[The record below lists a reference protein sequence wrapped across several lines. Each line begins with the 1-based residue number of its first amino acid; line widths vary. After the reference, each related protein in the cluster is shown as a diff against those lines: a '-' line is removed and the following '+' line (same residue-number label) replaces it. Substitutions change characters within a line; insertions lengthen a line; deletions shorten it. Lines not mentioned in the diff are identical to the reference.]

1 MKRLFWVSLSLLLL
15 LVSCRTT
22 SVEERASLPEDSAEW
37 YELLSVEESI
47 GNRYNLLYSLYSEGG
62 YESVIVEAEKA
73 LLLYPAYTR
82 ILKIKAA
89 SERELGRRGE
99 YLSSLA
105 LILER
110 EGDDESLRDLYLDAL
125 IENGEKEKALS
136 FASET
141 IILYPENEKAI
152 TVLSEESAFY
162 AYLKETL
169 QSQV

>member
-1 MKRLFWVSLSLLLL
+1 MKRLFWVSLFL
-15 LVSCRTT
+15 LVLISCRTT
-22 SVEERASLPEDSAEW
+22 SGGETASLPGDSAGW
-37 YELLSVEESI
+37 YELVRAEESI
-47 GNRYNLLYSLYSEGG
+47 ENRYNLLYSLYSEGEYG
-62 YESVIVEAEKA
+62 SVIEEAEKA

-89 SERELGRRGE
+89 AERDLGRNEE

-110 EGDDESLRDLYLDAL
+110 EGADESLRDLYLDEL
-125 IENGEKEKALS
+125 IDNGEKEKALS

-152 TVLSEESAFY
+152 LVLSQESAFY
-162 AYLKETL
+162 TYLKETL

>member
-1 MKRLFWVSLSLLLL
+1 MKRLFWVSIALLLL
-15 LVSCRTT
+15 ISCRTT
-22 SVEERASLPEDSAEW
+22 VTGETESIPEDSAGW
-37 YELLSVEESI
+37 YALLEVEESI
-47 GNRYNLLYSLYSEGG
+47 ENRYNLLYSLYSEGK
-62 YESVIVEAEKA
+62 YESVIEEAENA
-73 LLLYPAYTR
+73 ILLYPSYTR

-89 SERELGRRGE
+89 AERELSLNEE

-110 EGDDESLRDLYLDAL
+110 EGADEELRDLYLDAI

-141 IILYPENEKAI
+141 IFLYPENEKAI
-152 TVLSEESAFY
+152 EILAETSAFY
-162 AYLKETL
+162 TYLKETL

>member
-1 MKRLFWVSLSLLLL
+1 MKRLFWVSIALLLL
-15 LVSCRTT
+15 ISCRTT
-22 SVEERASLPEDSAEW
+22 VTGETESIPEDSAGW
-37 YELLSVEESI
+37 YDLLQVEESI
-47 GNRYNLLYSLYSEGG
+47 ENRYNLLYSLYSEGK
-62 YESVIVEAEKA
+62 YESVIGEAENA
-73 LLLYPAYTR
+73 ILLYPSYTR

-89 SERELGRRGE
+89 AERELSLNEE

-110 EGDDESLRDLYLDAL
+110 EGADEELRDLYLDAL

-141 IILYPENEKAI
+141 ISLYPENEKAI
-152 TVLSEESAFY
+152 EILAETSAFY
-162 AYLKETL
+162 TYLKETL

>member
-1 MKRLFWVSLSLLLL
+1 MKRLFWVSIALLL

-22 SVEERASLPEDSAEW
+22 SEGETVSLPEDSAGW
-37 YELLSVEESI
+37 YELLTVEESI
-47 GNRYNLLYSLYSEGG
+47 ENRYNLLYSLYAENK
-62 YESVIVEAEKA
+62 YESVIEEAGKA
-73 LLLYPAYTR
+73 VLLYPAYTR

-89 SERELGRRGE
+89 SERELGQSTE
-99 YLSSLA
+99 YLSTLA

-110 EGDDESLRDLYLDAL
+110 EGADESLRNLYLDAL
-125 IENGEKEKALS
+125 IESGEKEKALS

-141 IILYPENEKAI
+141 IMLYPENEKAI